1 MKIKNKVLAT
11 ALGIATLTGGML
23 LANQTNASAIAYSN
37 NGGALTDGGTTLENV
52 KMTVTTAGGMIPM
65 QNFNDF
71 IISSSTSQLFSANK
85 NYKITIVTSWD
96 FSNVSSLKINLID
109 ANGNNLKSVSL
120 TTTSEL
126 KTDASMP
133 YHIYTSTGTI
143 SATQEFK
150 IKLSDATMAMDGSLS
165 ERTFDSISVV
175 EADTTAPTITIS
187 QNNLTYEV
195 GTNNITAIQIA
206 TAFSSAN
213 DNNDG
218 VVSTYLVSSNVDF
231 NKVGRYTIVV
241 GAKDSAGNESTANVY
256 VNIVDRQAPVINGW
270 QGVYYTNY
278 DSPTTLDNVLGKISA
293 YDEYKGSVPVNVVSD
308 GYTGKE
314 NILGDHIVKLSAS
327 DGTNTTEITIN
338 IIVVDATKPTIS
350 GPTSLTSN
358 MSSPM
363 TEASIRAKLSASD
376 NADNSLTINLVQDN
390 FSANKLKKGSYTISY
405 NTTDDS
411 GNVSD
416 TFVVTITNK
425 DDIKPTISGST
436 SIEAGSST
444 QLTINEI
451 KSKANLI
458 ASDNIDSG
466 LAINLVEDNYSSN
479 YSQVGNHTIKFN
491 TTDNSGNISETFTLT
506 IVVKDTTKPVI
517 SGSNSIRSNLSS
529 PLTEENIRS
538 QLTATDNVDANLTIN
553 LVEDLFTDNADIVGT
568 YQVKYNVTDSAGN
581 MSEIFVVEVEVYDDI
596 APTISGKNEYS
607 VSPLAKL
614 DVNKLLKVLTATD
627 NVDAGLTLNIV
638 SDNYSNSSSIL
649 GDYQVVVN
657 VQDDNGNVSNN
668 FTITIHVIDNIAPYF
683 FVSKDIIFVDDT
695 LTLTHQQIVDAL
707 LSQANINTAMVMGF
721 NVETDYF
728 NSPTTA
734 NVYSVMARV
743 VLADGSEQE
752 LHGSIEVIATED
764 EEDTII
770 KETTEDERNEQKA
783 NALKEIGKD
792 VLKMLKNVWEFFVKL
807 FKTIIFGWAW
817 DKDGRFDP
825 KWTEWH

>member
-120 TTTSEL
+120 TTTSEM

-195 GTNNITAIQIA
+195 GTNNITATQIA

-218 VVSTYLVSSNVDF
+218 AVSTYLVSSNVDF
-231 NKVGRYTIVV
+231 NTVGRYTIVV
-241 GAKDSAGNESTANVY
+241 GAKDSAGNESLGYIY
-256 VNIVDRQAPVINGW
+256 VNIVDEQAPVINGW
-270 QGVYYTNY
+270 EGVYYTNY
-278 DSPTTLDNVLGKISA
+278 DSPTTLDNVLSKISA
-293 YDEYKGSVPVNVVSD
+293 YDEYKGSVPVSVVSD

-314 NILGDHIVKLSAS
+314 DVLGDHLVVLSAT
-327 DGTNTTEITIN
+327 DGTNTTQITIN
-338 IIVVDATKPTIS
+338 IIVVDATAPTIS

-358 MSSPM
+358 MSSPL
-363 TEASIRAKLSASD
+363 TEAGIRSMLSASD
-376 NADNSLTINLVQDN
+376 NADNSLTINLVSDN
-390 FSANKLKKGSYTISY
+390 FTANKQKAGSYQIIY

-411 GNVSD
+411 GNVSANH
-416 TFVVTITNK
+416 VVTITNK
-425 DDIKPTISGST
+425 DDIKPTISGSA

-444 QLTINEI
+444 QLTIDEI

-479 YSQVGNHTIKFN
+479 YSQVGSHTIKFN
-491 TTDNSGNISETFTLT
+491 TTDNSGNTSETFTLT

-529 PLTEENIRS
+529 PLTEEDIRS
-538 QLTATDNVDANLTIN
+538 QLTASDNVDTNLTIN
-553 LVEDLFTDNADIVGT
+553 LVEDLFTDNADKVGT

-581 MSEIFVVEVEVYDDI
+581 TSETFVVEVEVYDDI

-614 DVNKLLKVLTATD
+614 DVNKLLKVLTASD
-627 NVDAGLTLNIV
+627 NVDNTLTLNVV
-638 SDNYSNSSSIL
+638 SDNYSGSSSIL

-668 FTITIHVIDNIAPYF
+668 FTITIHVVDNIAPYF
-683 FVSKDIIFVDDT
+683 FVSNDIIFVDDT

-707 LSQANINTAMVMGF
+707 LSQANIDTAMVMGF

-770 KETTEDERNEQKA
+770 NETTEDERNEQKV